1 LIKIRER
8 RPSRQPTSVQPYVS
22 REAPKRWTADDTAT
36 LEAACATGRLPDGR
50 IATQIRLALYLGF
63 HRNTI
68 VGKLA
73 GRRLPLCNAL
83 MSEGGIRSA
92 RQRAMARMNAIRAS
106 IKSRNSV

>member
-1 LIKIRER
+1 MIKIRER
-8 RPSRQPTSVQPYVS
+8 RPSRQPSTVQPYVS
-22 REAPKRWTADDTAT
+22 CETRKRWTADDTAA
-36 LEAACATGRLPDGR
+36 LEAACTTGRLPDGR

-83 MSEGGIRSA
+83 MSEGGRKSA
-92 RQRAMARMNAIRAS
+92 YQRRVARVEAMRYKGQR
-106 IKSRNSV
+106 